1 MVSVY
6 VCLHV
11 RTYTCA
17 PICVS
22 YPYLCVLI
30 CVSLY
35 VCPYLCV
42 LICVSLYVCLPMC
55 PYMSVLLC
63 VSLPMCLYMC
73 VLICVSLYVY
83 KAVGKV
89 EDDMQQRK
97 AKLTTRLNLIEET
110 HKEQV

>member
-1 MVSVY
+1 
-6 VCLHV
+6 
-11 RTYTCA
+11 
-17 PICVS
+17 
-22 YPYLCVLI
+22 
-30 CVSLY
+30 
-35 VCPYLCV
+35 
-42 LICVSLYVCLPMC
+42 
-55 PYMSVLLC
+55 MS
-63 VSLPMCLYMC
+63 

>member
-6 VCLHV
+6 VCPHV
-11 RTYTCA
+11 RPSTCA

-22 YPYLCVLI
+22 YPYLCVLICLI

-42 LICVSLYVCLPMC
+42 LICVSLPMC
-55 PYMSVLLC
+55 PYMCVLLC